1 MSTPPID
8 VAVNILRRA
17 DGRVLLAERTPR
29 QISAGFWEL
38 PGGKVDPG
46 ETPDEAAR
54 RELEEEVGVRAVRLE
69 RAVRYEHAFR
79 TRRIRLHFFRVLAWE
94 GTPTGREGQRL
105 AWIDPAAPDV
115 APILPS
121 NDRILLALGLPPLYA
136 LTGASRDLGEFLNRL
151 PALLATGVR
160 LIGVDAP
167 ALSGDQRVALA
178 RRVNALAAKRGAQ
191 VLLFGSALDARRAGV
206 LGAHSRAQDLSRL
219 TARPPVRLWIASCA
233 GESDL
238 ATAIALGADAAVL
251 TGGGA
256 GESLRR
262 LAASASIPVYAAG
275 PATSDG
281 VAAARQAGAIG
292 VAAAA

>member
-46 ETPDEAAR
+46 ETPPEAAR
-54 RELEEEVGVRAVRLE
+54 RELEEEIGVRAVQVE
-69 RAVRYEHAFR
+69 RAISYEHAFR
-79 TRRIRLHFFRVLAWE
+79 TRRIRLHFFRVLTWE
-94 GTPTGREGQRL
+94 GTPVGREGQRL
-105 AWIDPAAPDV
+105 AWIDPSAPDV

-136 LTGASRDLGEFLNRL
+136 LSGASRDPGDFVNRL
-151 PALLATGVR
+151 PALLAAGVR
-160 LIGVDAP
+160 LIGIDAP
-167 ALSGDQRVALA
+167 LLSADQRIVLA
-178 RRVNALAAKRGAQ
+178 RRVNALAAARGAH
-191 VLLFGSALDARRAGV
+191 VLLCGTALDARRAGV
-206 LGAHSRAQDLSRL
+206 LGAHSTPRDLSRL

-233 GESDL
+233 SDRDL
-238 ATAIALGADAAVL
+238 ATATALGADAAVL
-251 TGGGA
+251 THTGQ
-256 GESLRR
+256 GEGLRQ
-262 LAASASIPVYAAG
+262 LAAGASIPVYATG
-275 PATSDG
+275 PATSEG
-281 VAAARQAGAIG
+281 VTAARRAGAIG